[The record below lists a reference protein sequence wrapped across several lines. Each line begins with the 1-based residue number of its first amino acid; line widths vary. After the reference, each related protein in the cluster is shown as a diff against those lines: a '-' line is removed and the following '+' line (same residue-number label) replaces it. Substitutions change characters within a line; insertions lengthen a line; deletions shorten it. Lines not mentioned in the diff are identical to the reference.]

1 MRRVM
6 ARKPQSTSG
15 DDGLQNFL
23 TRLPFFLSRNHCLI
37 HTGPNRGN
45 GASRILHIEVAVMKF
60 VPARTLLSALVT
72 LLFVL
77 TAVVAQAM
85 PIVELDSNDN
95 VINILDL
102 PVINQ
107 FEMTTIY
114 NVQFLQATAFEVYGQ
129 ELAYDL
135 NDEDAALA
143 LIEVLAAL
151 NENNPLPEGAG
162 PEGSDTFFIGAFT
175 EEIFVVAVGGQRF
188 PGAWEECEFDSNRC
202 INGVTVHMPDQL
214 LTYAKFT
221 VVPEPGT
228 ALLMGLGLAGLSLPG
243 RRRP

>member
-1 MRRVM
+1 
-6 ARKPQSTSG
+6 
-15 DDGLQNFL
+15 
-23 TRLPFFLSRNHCLI
+23 
-37 HTGPNRGN
+37 
-45 GASRILHIEVAVMKF
+45 MKF

-202 INGVTVHMPDQL
+202 INGVTVHRPDAL

>member
-1 MRRVM
+1 MR
-6 ARKPQSTSG
+6 
-15 DDGLQNFL
+15 
-23 TRLPFFLSRNHCLI
+23 
-37 HTGPNRGN
+37 
-45 GASRILHIEVAVMKF
+45 F
-60 VPARTLLSALVT
+60 VPARMLLSASVA
-72 LLFVL
+72 LLFLL

-85 PIVELDSNDN
+85 PTVELDGDNN

-102 PVINQ
+102 PVTNQ
-107 FEMTTIY
+107 FEMTTTF
-114 NVQFLQATAFEVYGQ
+114 NVQFLEATAFEVYGQ
-129 ELAYDL
+129 ELDYDL

-143 LIEVLAAL
+143 LIEVLAVL
-151 NENNPLPEGAG
+151 DENNPLPEGAG

-188 PGAWEECEFDSNRC
+188 PGAWEECEFAVNKC
-202 INGVTVHMPDQL
+202 INGVTVHKPDEL

-228 ALLMGLGLAGLSLPG
+228 ALLMGLGLLGLSLPG